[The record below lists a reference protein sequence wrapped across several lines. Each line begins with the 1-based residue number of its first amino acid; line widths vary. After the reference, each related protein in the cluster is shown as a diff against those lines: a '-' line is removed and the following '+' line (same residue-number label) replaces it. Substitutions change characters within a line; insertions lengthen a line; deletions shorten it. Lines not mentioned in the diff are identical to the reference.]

1 MQQQEL
7 FLTVEIGSDH
17 VDLPTVAAEG
27 FIVVEVVGN
36 NTVSVAEAQLMCA
49 LVLKRNL
56 LSGHH
61 QATSEG
67 WDMVA
72 VAHQACVLEG
82 KTVGTVWVDVEE
94 VKHVCKVGCSDGD
107 MCLFTDLLGDLL
119 CRIHRSPDSLM
130 LVVETTIGTN
140 STEIVGIVR
149 GCAKTAVSV
158 GITQQAKDDPIYT
171 KVGSILGLRVLPS
184 HWRKGMGKKLADRE
198 EDEVVQA
205 SYTYNIYNN
214 WDPLEDALRLFDRMC
229 MEQDSPKTS
238 AVNLGSFNVMVDAY
252 CHAERGQYAIKV
264 FGKMV
269 EKRPAPDVLSSNNLI
284 DWLGKNKLV
293 GKSEGWYMKE
303 VARAVFV
310 SGIKQSWPPPVQC
323 VILGD
328 GVQVRLPP
336 WPPPV
341 WKVWLSMKITGPLS
355 FKLGPKWR
363 VEGLVYWNYCSPQY
377 TPELLGV
384 QSSICQ
390 MTVKVAIGQTIQ
402 FRMHATQPRPIPWP
416 SFIGITL
423 WRHLLHI
430 LSLVP
435 HCLVNMSK
443 SMLITHCHFSVI
455 CWKHCFEFLENAW
468 LEVDN
473 SYYTASS
480 RYCPAT

>member
-1 MQQQEL
+1 
-7 FLTVEIGSDH
+7 
-17 VDLPTVAAEG
+17 
-27 FIVVEVVGN
+27 
-36 NTVSVAEAQLMCA
+36 
-49 LVLKRNL
+49 
-56 LSGHH
+56 
-61 QATSEG
+61 
-67 WDMVA
+67 
-72 VAHQACVLEG
+72 
-82 KTVGTVWVDVEE
+82 
-94 VKHVCKVGCSDGD
+94 
-107 MCLFTDLLGDLL
+107 
-119 CRIHRSPDSLM
+119 
-130 LVVETTIGTN
+130 
-140 STEIVGIVR
+140 
-149 GCAKTAVSV
+149 
-158 GITQQAKDDPIYT
+158 
-171 KVGSILGLRVLPS
+171 
-184 HWRKGMGKKLADRE
+184 
-198 EDEVVQA
+198 
-205 SYTYNIYNN
+205 
-214 WDPLEDALRLFDRMC
+214 
-229 MEQDSPKTS
+229 
-238 AVNLGSFNVMVDAY
+238 
-252 CHAERGQYAIKV
+252 
-264 FGKMV
+264 
-269 EKRPAPDVLSSNNLI
+269 
-284 DWLGKNKLV
+284 
-293 GKSEGWYMKE
+293 
-303 VARAVFV
+303 
-310 SGIKQSWPPPVQC
+310 